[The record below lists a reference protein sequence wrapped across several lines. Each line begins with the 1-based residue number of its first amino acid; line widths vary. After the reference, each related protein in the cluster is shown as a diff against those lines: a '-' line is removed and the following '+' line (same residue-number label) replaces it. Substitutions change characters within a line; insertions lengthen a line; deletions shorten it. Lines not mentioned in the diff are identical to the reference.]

1 MEVNLEFSD
10 YMAIGATLVALLSAL
25 YARWTWSEA
34 KKANDISRINTLL
47 TLKQHYSELFQKEYD
62 KSRAWLEGKENKV
75 SDGYT
80 EACSKAAADYQQK
93 YRQVSSQLEKLKPE
107 VLTNET

>member
-1 MEVNLEFSD
+1 MEFSD
-10 YMAIGATLVALLSAL
+10 YMAISAFLVALLSAL

-34 KKANDISRINTLL
+34 KKANDISRVNSLL
-47 TLKQHYSELFQKEYD
+47 TLKQHYSDLLQKEHD
-62 KSRAWLEGKENKV
+62 KSKAWLEGKENKV

-80 EACSKAAADYQQK
+80 EACLNAAADYQQK